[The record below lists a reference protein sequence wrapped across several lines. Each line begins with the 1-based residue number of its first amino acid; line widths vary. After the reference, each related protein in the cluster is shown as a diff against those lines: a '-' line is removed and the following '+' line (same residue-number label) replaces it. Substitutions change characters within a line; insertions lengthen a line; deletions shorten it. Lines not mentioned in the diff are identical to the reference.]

1 VRRLRGRWLDPFGH
15 AEVRRVERTLITE
28 YEALVDEALVLLTP
42 DTHATAL
49 ELLELP
55 DVIRGYEEIKLRN
68 VVLYRKRSEA
78 LFKRLQRGGSDSLTA
93 SPSTLSSS

>member
-1 VRRLRGRWLDPFGH
+1 MRRLRGTKLDPFGP
-15 AEVRRVERTLITE
+15 AKVRRVERALITE
-28 YEALVDEALVLLTP
+28 YEALVEDALSLLTP

-68 VVLYRKRSEA
+68 VVLFRKRADA
-78 LFKRLQRGGSDSLTA
+78 LLKRLRAGKPAPEVLK
-93 SPSTLSSS
+93 LS